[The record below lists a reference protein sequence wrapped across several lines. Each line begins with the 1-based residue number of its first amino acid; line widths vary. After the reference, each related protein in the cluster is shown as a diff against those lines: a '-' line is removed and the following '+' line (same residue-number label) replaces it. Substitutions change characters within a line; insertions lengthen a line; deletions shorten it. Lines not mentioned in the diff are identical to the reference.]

1 MGEKIGLIAPYEHLI
16 DRVRDISKG
25 KDIFLFADSGVL
37 EKTLDIAKYMVF
49 AGAEAIVIRQY
60 SDIFL
65 KGKIDV
71 PIIPIK
77 LTSAA
82 ILDAVLKA
90 MELPGEIAI
99 ANFKNAYRYIDYVK
113 KVLHVDIHVFPFTN
127 KKNLEQELRSLPPEV
142 KTVIGGG
149 LTRGMVNELGLNFV
163 MLQSSDESIEQALE
177 SASLIIKYNR
187 EKIIKSEQLRSVVDL
202 SSKGIIT
209 INDNYQVTNCNQI
222 MEMYLGLSE
231 KDFTSLTDSDCALM
245 LELPNDF
252 FRGHEKQKTVNVK
265 GRSLRIKS
273 IPIVN
278 NSRFCGLVITAQETH
293 QNGKTYLPK
302 ISSFKKN
309 SSAKFNFD
317 HILGKSRSIIE
328 TKKEALKIAK
338 TDFTVLI
345 TGETGTGKEMF
356 AQSIYNNSKRK
367 NSPFLA
373 INCASIPAN
382 LLESELFGYEEGA
395 FTGAKKGGKPGYF
408 EMVDTGTIFLDEVNS
423 IPIDLQSRLLRVLQ
437 ENEVIR
443 VGGTDIIP
451 VDIRVLAAA
460 NVNLH
465 DSVKNGQ
472 FRSDLYFRLNV
483 LNLHIPPLRDRKDD
497 IPLISGQKLKL
508 LGFNEK
514 QIYQILNVLE
524 DFHDHDWPGNVR
536 ELENVIINLSVKL
549 QNDKI
554 LTADR
559 IRNILCQ
566 IILPFQTRDPDQ
578 KFETDEMIFDDLKS
592 FTKESE
598 KMLIIEL
605 LQDQKLTKSE
615 IAKKLGVSRATFWRK
630 LKKYDLS
637 GNNREKVKSS

>member
-16 DRVRDISKG
+16 DRVRAISKG

-49 AGAEAIVIRQY
+49 AGAEAIVIREY
-60 SDIFL
+60 SDIYL

-77 LTSAA
+77 LTSVA
-82 ILDAVLKA
+82 ILNAVLKA
-90 MELPGEIAI
+90 METPGEIAI
-99 ANFKNAYRYIDYVK
+99 ANFKSAYRYIDYVK
-113 KVLHVDIHVFPFTN
+113 KVLHADIHVFSFTN
-127 KKNLEQELRSLPPEV
+127 KKGLEHQLRSLPPEV

-149 LTRGMVNELGLNFV
+149 LTRGLVNGLGLNFV
-163 MLQSSDESIEQALE
+163 MLESSDESIEQALE

-187 EKIIKSEQLRSVVDL
+187 EKIIKAEQLKSVVDL

-222 MEMYLGLSE
+222 MDMYLGLSE

-245 LELPNDF
+245 LGLPNDF
-252 FRGHEKQKTVNVK
+252 FRGHEKHKMVNVK
-265 GRSLRIKS
+265 ERSLRIKS
-273 IPIVN
+273 TPILN
-278 NSRFCGLVITAQETH
+278 NSRFCGLVITAQETSRS
-293 QNGKTYLPK
+293 GKIYISK
-302 ISSFKKN
+302 SSSFKRK

-317 HILGKSRSIIE
+317 HILGKSRCIIE

-356 AQSIYNNSKRK
+356 AQSIYNNSKRN

-451 VDIRVLAAA
+451 VDIRVLATA

-465 DSVKNGQ
+465 DSVKNGN

-524 DFHDHDWPGNVR
+524 DFHDYDWPGNVR
-536 ELENVIINLSVKL
+536 ELENVIVNLSVKL
-549 QNDKI
+549 QNTKI

-559 IRNILCQ
+559 IRNILCR
-566 IILPFQTRDPDQ
+566 IILPAQARDSE
-578 KFETDEMIFDDLKS
+578 KKLETDEMIFDDLKS

-598 KMLIIEL
+598 KMLITEL

-630 LKKYDLS
+630 LKKYDLR
-637 GNNREKVKSS
+637 GNNIEKVKSS

>member
-16 DRVRDISKG
+16 DRVRNLSKG

-49 AGAEAIVIRQY
+49 AGAEAIVIREY

-77 LTSAA
+77 LTSSA
-82 ILDAVLKA
+82 ILNSVLKA
-90 MELPGEIAI
+90 MEIPGEIAI
-99 ANFKNAYRYIDYVK
+99 ANFKSAYRYIDYVK
-113 KVLHVDIHVFPFTN
+113 KVLHVDIHVFSFTN
-127 KKNLEQELRSLPPEV
+127 KKGLEKQLRNLPPEV

-149 LTRGMVNELGLNFV
+149 LTRGLVNGLGLNFV
-163 MLQSSDESIEQALE
+163 MLESSDESIEQALE

-187 EKIIKSEQLRSVVDL
+187 EKIIKSEQLKNVIDL
-202 SSKGIIT
+202 SSRGIIT
-209 INDNYQVTNCNQI
+209 INDNYQVTNCNRI
-222 MEMYLGLSE
+222 MEMYLGLPE
-231 KDFTSLTDSDCALM
+231 KSFTSLTDSDCALM
-245 LELPNDF
+245 LDLPNDF
-252 FRGHEKQKTVNVK
+252 FRGHGKQKTLNVK
-265 GRSLRIKS
+265 GRSLSIKS
-273 IPIVN
+273 SPVVN
-278 NSRFCGLVITAQETH
+278 NSRFCGLVITAQETDKS
-293 QNGKTYLPK
+293 GKVYLPK
-302 ISSFKKN
+302 LPSFEKR

-317 HILGKSRSIIE
+317 HILGKSRCVME

-395 FTGAKKGGKPGYF
+395 FTGAKRGGKPGYF

-451 VDIRVLAAA
+451 VDIRVIAAA

-465 DSVKNGQ
+465 DSVKNGH

-497 IPLISGQKLKL
+497 ILLISGQKLKL

-524 DFHDHDWPGNVR
+524 DFHDHNWPGNVR

-549 QNDKI
+549 QNNKT

-566 IILPFQTRDPDQ
+566 IILPAQARDSEKKYDS
-578 KFETDEMIFDDLKS
+578 DEMIFDDLKS

-598 KMLIIEL
+598 KMLITEL
-605 LQDQKLTKSE
+605 LQDQKLTKSD

-637 GNNREKVKSS
+637 GSSSEKLKSG